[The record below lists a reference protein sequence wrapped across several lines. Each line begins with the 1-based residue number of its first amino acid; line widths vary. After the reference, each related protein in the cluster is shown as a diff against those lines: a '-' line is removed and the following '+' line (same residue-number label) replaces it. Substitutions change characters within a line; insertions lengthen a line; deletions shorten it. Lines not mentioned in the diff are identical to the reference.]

1 MLIDPVWNAFGSF
14 WIHAVLAQ
22 LVERTHG
29 KGEVAGSIPA
39 DGTIRPMHTV
49 ASTAKPA
56 HDTRKATL

>member
-1 MLIDPVWNAFGSF
+1 MLIDPVWKAFDPF

-39 DGTIRPMHTV
+39 DGTNRLMTRG
-49 ASTAKPA
+49 KP
-56 HDTRKATL
+56 